1 MLSASSVSK
10 RIAMCWPPVAR
21 GVALEVG
28 LNENANQAVIA
39 GARHRGHDLKEPVSR
54 RAVQRHGRALC
65 GTFRLELQ
73 SLEPRPYTDVVHEL
87 NERCG
92 DVHLLG
98 LLTRGSRQCARQC
111 KFTEGRN
118 IDVERVGARGFL
130 GKLEHSHDAAALD
143 VQQPEASGRLD
154 CPAPASGRLHL
165 ASDHMTRCACHRAL
179 DAQQHA
185 RDIPRRNATELRVIS
200 GQPDSENG
208 AHWNSLIR
216 PGRHAWRWH

>member
-28 LNENANQAVIA
+28 LNENADEAVIP
-39 GARHRGHDLKEPVSR
+39 GTRRRGHDLEEPVAR

-98 LLTRGSRQCARQC
+98 LLARGSRQCASER
-111 KFTEGRN
+111 ELPERRN
-118 IDVERVGARGFL
+118 IDVQRVGVRGFL
-130 GKLEHSHDAAALD
+130 GKLEDPHNASSLD
-143 VQQPEASGRLD
+143 GQQPEASGFLD
-154 CPAPASGRLHL
+154 RPAPASGRLHL
-165 ASDHMTRCACHRAL
+165 TSDHTTGCACDRAL
-179 DAQQHA
+179 ETEQHA
-185 RDIPRRNATELRVIS
+185 RDISR
-200 GQPDSENG
+200 
-208 AHWNSLIR
+208 
-216 PGRHAWRWH
+216 RHAT